1 MAFHLSYLIQFW
13 NNVSKSKNREAG
25 NCLPRKFD
33 TLKSEKSKK
42 NLIELVHKSYRNED
56 GKPSAKHVE
65 RLGTLE
71 DLEKRIGGETQGEVR
86 AVKR

>member
-1 MAFHLSYLIQFW
+1 M
-13 NNVSKSKNREAG
+13 
-25 NCLPRKFD
+25 
-33 TLKSEKSKK
+33 
-42 NLIELVHKSYRNED
+42 IEFVHKSYRNED
-56 GKPSAKHVE
+56 GKPSTKHVE

>member
-13 NNVSKSKNREAG
+13 NNVSKSKKQG
-25 NCLPRKFD
+25 WSRKLSTAEVWHFKIRKK
-33 TLKSEKSKK
+33 LK
-42 NLIELVHKSYRNED
+42 NLIEFVHKSYRNED

-71 DLEKRIGGETQGEVR
+71 DLEKRIGG
-86 AVKR
+86 